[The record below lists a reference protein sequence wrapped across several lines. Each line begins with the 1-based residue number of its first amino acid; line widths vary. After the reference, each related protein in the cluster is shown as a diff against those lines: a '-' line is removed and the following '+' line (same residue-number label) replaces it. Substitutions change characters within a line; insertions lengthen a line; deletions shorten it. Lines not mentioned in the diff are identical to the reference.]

1 MGGSGGRRK
10 KYVKER
16 QGEKGNGI
24 EGRKEGSG
32 GDRKGGR
39 EETFFIPKSLSL
51 IFSSWEF
58 CFLHLGFTLPG
69 TDYCV

>member
-24 EGRKEGSG
+24 EGRKEVEETE
-32 GDRKGGR
+32 REEGR
-39 EETFFIPKSLSL
+39 ER
-51 IFSSWEF
+51 SSF
-58 CFLHLGFTLPG
+58 QNHYLLYFLPG
-69 TDYCV
+69 SFAFYI